1 MLLFT
6 LKRQYRRGDSGGG
19 RGVRREETMNGLDLG
34 GLTVTARPILQ
45 HSGKLEW
52 LRRRLLHLG
61 TTGERGGIKAQQL
74 VSLL

>member
-1 MLLFT
+1 
-6 LKRQYRRGDSGGG
+6 
-19 RGVRREETMNGLDLG
+19 MNGLDLG

-45 HSGKLEW
+45 HSVKLEW